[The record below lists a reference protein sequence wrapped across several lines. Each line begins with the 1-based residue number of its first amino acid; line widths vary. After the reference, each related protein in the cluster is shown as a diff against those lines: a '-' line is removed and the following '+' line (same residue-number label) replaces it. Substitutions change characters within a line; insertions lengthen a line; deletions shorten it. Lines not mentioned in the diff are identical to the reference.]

1 MKNIVSLWQ
10 EILLEDSLI
19 NAVFSNPRNK
29 NITPYKQVKVKP
41 ILIQG
46 LLHYQLEYVFPTKV
60 THKNL
65 KEGELIEEVKDLSE
79 GMRQINLYTV
89 DNDYQVMISKKM
101 KVNISKKP
109 PSQKKGNDF
118 LSHNREKQYILNEG
132 KPVPFLLEL
141 GIMNKQGIVYKDKY
155 NKFRQINRFLELVR
169 DVKDD
174 LPKDKKI
181 RIIDFGC
188 GKSYLTFAIHYYLKD
203 LCGLNIEIIGLD
215 LKEDVIN
222 TCNNL
227 VDRLKLEDIKFL
239 VGDIE
244 SYNEHGVADMVVTL
258 HACNT
263 ATDAALAKAIK
274 WKAKVILSVPCC
286 HNELYNQIENDV
298 LQPILGYG
306 IIKERFSA
314 LATDGIRAQ
323 ILEIL
328 GYRTQLVEF
337 IDMEHTPKNILIRAI
352 KSDKPNNSKKL
363 ISDYKNLIT
372 FLNARPYLHKLLEDE
387 LNKYL
392 R

>member
-1 MKNIVSLWQ
+1 MENIVGLWQ
-10 EILLEDSLI
+10 EILLDDSLI
-19 NAVFSNPRNK
+19 NAIFSNPRNK
-29 NITPYKQVKVKP
+29 NITPYRQVRIKP
-41 ILIQG
+41 ILVQDQ
-46 LLHYQLEYVFPTKV
+46 LHHQLEYVFPSRV

-65 KEGELIEEVKDLSE
+65 KEEDLLSE
-79 GMRQINLYTV
+79 IKNLSTSMRQINLYTV
-89 DNDYQVMISKKM
+89 DSDYQVMISKKM
-101 KVNISKKP
+101 KINISKNP
-109 PSQKKGNDF
+109 PSKKKEVDF
-118 LSHNREKQYILNEG
+118 LSHNRKKQYILNEG
-132 KPVPFLLEL
+132 KAVPFLVEL
-141 GIMNKQGIVYKDKY
+141 GIMNNQGIVYKDKY
-155 NKFRQINRFLELVR
+155 NKFRQINRFLELIR

-188 GKSYLTFAIHYYLKD
+188 GKSYLTFAIHYYLKE
-203 LCGLNIEIIGLD
+203 LCGLDIEIIGLD

-227 VDRLKLEDIKFL
+227 VGKLKLEDINFL

-244 SYNEHGVADMVVTL
+244 NYNGHSVADMVVTL

-286 HNELYNQIENDV
+286 HNELYNQIENDI
-298 LQPILGYG
+298 LKPILDYE

-328 GYRTQLVEF
+328 GYKTQLVEF
-337 IDMEHTPKNILIRAI
+337 IDMEHTRKT
-352 KSDKPNNSKKL
+352 
-363 ISDYKNLIT
+363 Y
-372 FLNARPYLHKLLEDE
+372 
-387 LNKYL
+387 
-392 R
+392 